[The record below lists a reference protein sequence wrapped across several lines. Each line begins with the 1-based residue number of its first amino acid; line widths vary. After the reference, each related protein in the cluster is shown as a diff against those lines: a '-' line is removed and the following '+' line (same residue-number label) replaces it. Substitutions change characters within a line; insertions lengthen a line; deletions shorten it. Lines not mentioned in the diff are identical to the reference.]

1 MALAQKSNNPGET
14 QALNTIQLE
23 LALEGRGEAPRLER
37 SEQAAWMAPVDERSG
52 TARLME
58 EALAGANLRRA
69 LRRVRQNKGAPGIDG
84 MKTYELPEYL
94 RGNWEGI
101 REDLLA
107 GRYRPHAVRRHEI
120 DKDGGGKREL
130 GIPTVMD
137 RFIQQAILQVLQ
149 PIYEPTFS
157 DHSYGFRPRRSAH
170 GATRRAQRYVEE
182 GRRFVVDV
190 DLEKFFDCVNHDVL
204 MGRLARRIGDKRV
217 LRLIRAYLT
226 AGVMAGGVVM
236 KRHEG
241 TPQGGPLSP
250 LLANVLLDEVDK
262 ELERRGHAFVRY
274 ADDLRVFV
282 RSKKAGDRV
291 MQSLVKLFGKLRLK
305 VNNEKSAVDRVWNR
319 PFLGFAF
326 WVAPGRRICIKV
338 SRKSLEKMKRRV
350 RQITRRNGGRSIS
363 HVILELRRYLLGWKA
378 YFRLAD
384 TPNVFKELDKW
395 IRHRLRALQLKQW
408 KTGRTVYRELRARG
422 MSRDAAAM
430 AAAYTRCWWKT
441 SAMAINI
448 ALPNS
453 LFDALGVPRLAP

>member
-1 MALAQKSNNPGET
+1 
-14 QALNTIQLE
+14 
-23 LALEGRGEAPRLER
+23 
-37 SEQAAWMAPVDERSG
+37 
-52 TARLME
+52 
-58 EALAGANLRRA
+58 
-69 LRRVRQNKGAPGIDG
+69 
-84 MKTYELPEYL
+84 
-94 RGNWEGI
+94 
-101 REDLLA
+101 
-107 GRYRPHAVRRHEI
+107 
-120 DKDGGGKREL
+120 
-130 GIPTVMD
+130 
-137 RFIQQAILQVLQ
+137 
-149 PIYEPTFS
+149 
-157 DHSYGFRPRRSAH
+157 
-170 GATRRAQRYVEE
+170 
-182 GRRFVVDV
+182 
-190 DLEKFFDCVNHDVL
+190 
-204 MGRLARRIGDKRV
+204 
-217 LRLIRAYLT
+217 
-226 AGVMAGGVVM
+226 MAGGVVM

-453 LFDALGVPRLAP
+453 LFEALGVPRLAP